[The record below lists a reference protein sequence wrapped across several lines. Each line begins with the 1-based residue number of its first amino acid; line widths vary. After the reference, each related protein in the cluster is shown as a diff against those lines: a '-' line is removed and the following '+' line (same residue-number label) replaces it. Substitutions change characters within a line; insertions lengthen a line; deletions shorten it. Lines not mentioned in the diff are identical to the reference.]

1 MTHRLIGDGVPVAR
15 ISLRTGAIDVAR
27 HGSFG
32 LARGA
37 ASEVAVALVL
47 VMILAALIAL
57 LVALI
62 GAVLIAQGRP
72 RADRGRR
79 RRRAHLPVG
88 DEAADRRSG

>member
-1 MTHRLIGDGVPVAR
+1 VTAFLWLAFHCEQE
-15 ISLRTGAIDVAR
+15 AIDVAR

-57 LVALI
+57 IVVAVGLVI
-62 GAVLIAQGRP
+62 VQ
-72 RADRGRR
+72 RR
-79 RRRAHLPVG
+79 SDRRRAHLLANG
-88 DEAADRRSG
+88 DSIRRRSG

>member
-37 ASEVAVALVL
+37 APEVAVALLL

-57 LVALI
+57 IVVTAGLVI
-62 GAVLIAQGRP
+62 VQR
-72 RADRGRR
+72 RSDRR
-79 RRRAHLPVG
+79 RTIEGPRR
-88 DEAADRRSG
+88 

>member
-15 ISLRTGAIDVAR
+15 ISLRTGAVDVAR

-57 LVALI
+57 ILVAVGLVI
-62 GAVLIAQGRP
+62 VQR
-72 RADRGRR
+72 RSDRR
-79 RRRAHLPVG
+79 RVRLPAG
-88 DEAADRRSG
+88 DDSIRRRSG

>member
-1 MTHRLIGDGVPVAR
+1 MTHRLIGEGVPVVH

-57 LVALI
+57 IVVAVGLVI
-62 GAVLIAQGRP
+62 VQ
-72 RADRGRR
+72 RR
-79 RRRAHLPVG
+79 SDRRRAHLLAG
-88 DEAADRRSG
+88 DESIRRRSG